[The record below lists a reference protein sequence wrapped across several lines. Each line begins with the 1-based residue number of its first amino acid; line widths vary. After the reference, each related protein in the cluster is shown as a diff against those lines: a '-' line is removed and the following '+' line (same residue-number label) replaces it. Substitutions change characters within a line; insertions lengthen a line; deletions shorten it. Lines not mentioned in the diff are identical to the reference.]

1 MSIITIDLGTT
12 NTKVTRFSRNLE
24 VIATESSPIAYMKE
38 GDFAEFSP
46 KEYLD
51 DISRMIAHCAEAD
64 SQDSIEEINITG
76 QAETLVVLDK
86 DGTPLLPIIS
96 WLDNRSR
103 KECEELEERFGDA
116 CYSITGQPE
125 FIPTWPVTKILWL
138 RRNRPDIFSKAARF
152 LLLQDYVIYY
162 LTGRYTTDYTIA
174 GFSCYFNITKKE
186 WWKDILDYVGIK
198 PSQLPEIVK
207 PNTIVGTVIRDIAG
221 IDRNTKV
228 NSGLLDH
235 FAGMIGTGNTEKG
248 IVSESAGTV
257 LSLAAFVDA
266 PIADSGIPTYCGP
279 FDGTYALLP
288 VCESGGI
295 CLQWFRDTFM
305 KDMTFREIDSRILES
320 KPANPP
326 VFLPYIAGTNSPS
339 FDRKAKGVFFG
350 LTNATAGI
358 DCAYAVME
366 GVACL
371 LRENVEYLESKG
383 IRIDRI
389 ISTGGGAKS
398 EVWTQLKSNFTD
410 REIAVPENEEAPS
423 LGAAI
428 LSAVNCGYFSSLDQ
442 AIKASV
448 RIGRTYKPEDTEEA
462 GRTFRLYREIL
473 CSLRNA
479 FGMYAGK

>member
-12 NTKVTRFSRNLE
+12 NTKVTRFSRELE
-24 VIATESSPIAYMKE
+24 VIAEESSPIAYMKD

-46 KEYLD
+46 EEYLD
-51 DISRMIAHCAEAD
+51 DISRMIALCAKTD
-64 SQDSIEEINITG
+64 IHDSIDEINITG

-86 DGTPLLPIIS
+86 AGTPLLPIIS

-125 FIPTWPVTKILWL
+125 FIPTWPITKILWL
-138 RRNRPDIFSKAARF
+138 KRNRPDIFSKAAKF

-186 WWKDILDYVGIK
+186 WWKEILDYAGVR
-198 PSQLPEIVK
+198 PSQLPEIVR
-207 PNTIVGTVIRDIAG
+207 PNTVVGNVIRDIPG
-221 IDRNTKV
+221 ISKNTKV

-266 PIADSGIPTYCGP
+266 PIAGSGIPTYCGP
-279 FDGTYALLP
+279 FDDTYALLP

-305 KDMTFREIDSRILES
+305 KNIPFREIDSRILES
-320 KPANPP
+320 KPMNPP

-339 FDRKAKGVFFG
+339 FDKKARGVFFG
-350 LTNATAGI
+350 LSNTTTEI

-371 LRENVEYLESKG
+371 LRENVEYLESNG

-398 EVWTQLKSNFTD
+398 DVWTQLKSNFTG

-428 LSAVNCGYFSSLDQ
+428 LSAVNCGYFSSLDE

-448 RIGRTYKPEDTEEA
+448 RIGRTFKPEDEEEA
-462 GRTFRLYREIL
+462 ARTFRLYREIL
-473 CSLRNA
+473 GSLGNA
-479 FGMYAGK
+479 FSLYSVK